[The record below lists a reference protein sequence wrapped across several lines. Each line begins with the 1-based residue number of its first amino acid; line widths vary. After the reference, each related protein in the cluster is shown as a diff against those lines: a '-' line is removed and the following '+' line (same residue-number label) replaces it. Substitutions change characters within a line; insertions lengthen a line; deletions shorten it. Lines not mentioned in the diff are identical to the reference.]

1 MNLNCWAIFCD
12 LSSSVSLG
20 GRMSQIES
28 EMSVDLVDMEAGLG
42 KKIKSFF
49 HSLWRARSFENM
61 NANIE
66 KCRSTKEIGFD
77 DNRDVV
83 TLKDEG
89 LSEHR
94 RQYSELF
101 DAKDAKLENNFEN
114 LRLEFVPENCADN
127 HLQIINQSLKEAERS
142 FEDFVKR
149 RGSESPQMHQ
159 EEYFTSSASSSDCS
173 DCDKCEDGNI
183 LDSSTNDIPFEQFFD
198 LSDSESDK

>member
-1 MNLNCWAIFCD
+1 M
-12 LSSSVSLG
+12 SVS

-28 EMSVDLVDMEAGLG
+28 EMSLDLVDMEAGLG
-42 KKIKSFF
+42 KKIKSLFSSF
-49 HSLWRARSFENM
+49 WRARKYENM
-61 NANIE
+61 NVNIE
-66 KCRSTKEIGFD
+66 KCRVTKEFGFG

-83 TLKDEG
+83 APKDEEG
-89 LSEHR
+89 FSENI

-101 DAKDAKLENNFEN
+101 DATKDAKLENNFEN
-114 LRLEFVPENCADN
+114 LRLEFVQENSSAYN
-127 HLQIINQSLKEAERS
+127 HLQIINLSLKEAERS

-149 RGSESPQMHQ
+149 RGSETPQMHQ

-173 DCDKCEDGNI
+173 DCDKCEDDDI

>member
-1 MNLNCWAIFCD
+1 
-12 LSSSVSLG
+12 
-20 GRMSQIES
+20 
-28 EMSVDLVDMEAGLG
+28 MSVDLADTEAGLG
-42 KKIKSFF
+42 KKIKSLFSSF
-49 HSLWRARSFENM
+49 WRARKYENM

-66 KCRSTKEIGFD
+66 KCRATKEIGFD

-83 TLKDEG
+83 TPKDEG
-89 LSEHR
+89 LSENI

-114 LRLEFVPENCADN
+114 LRLEFVPENSIADN

-159 EEYFTSSASSSDCS
+159 EEYFTSSVSSSDCS

>member
-1 MNLNCWAIFCD
+1 
-12 LSSSVSLG
+12 
-20 GRMSQIES
+20 
-28 EMSVDLVDMEAGLG
+28 MSVDLVDMEAGLG
-42 KKIKSFF
+42 KKIKSLFSSF
-49 HSLWRARSFENM
+49 WRARKYENM

-66 KCRSTKEIGFD
+66 KCRVTKEFGFG

-83 TLKDEG
+83 APKDEEG
-89 LSEHR
+89 LSEN
-94 RQYSELF
+94 SELF

-127 HLQIINQSLKEAERS
+127 HLQIINKSLKEAERS
-142 FEDFVKR
+142 FEDFVKG

>member
-1 MNLNCWAIFCD
+1 M
-12 LSSSVSLG
+12 SVS

-28 EMSVDLVDMEAGLG
+28 EMSLDLVDMEAGLG
-42 KKIKSFF
+42 KKIKSLFSSF
-49 HSLWRARSFENM
+49 WRARKYENM

-66 KCRSTKEIGFD
+66 KCRVTKEFGFG

-83 TLKDEG
+83 APKDEG
-89 LSEHR
+89 LSENI

-114 LRLEFVPENCADN
+114 LRLEFVPENSSADN

-173 DCDKCEDGNI
+173 DCDKCEDDDI